1 MSTSYKAATLGAE
14 EPAQV
19 PRDAT
24 ERSQP
29 RPPTSGPEA
38 YAGPTYYGRSQL
50 KPAPFEASVVGGY
63 IFLAGVSG
71 AGMIVSG
78 LAGMVR
84 GPAARATVRN
94 GRYLSMLAPVIGSPL
109 LIWDLHTPQR
119 FYNMMRIAKHT
130 SPMSIGTWIL
140 TAFTGFAGI
149 SVAGE
154 AGAALLPAWSRPLR
168 ALARLGHAPAAVAGA
183 GLSTYTATLLS
194 ATSTPYWAAAP
205 RMLAVRFAASSTA
218 SGAAALA
225 LLEPDRAVR
234 RRLEAVSA
242 LALAVEFGASQV
254 AERTYEHAGV
264 AEALKTPEGRIER
277 IGVTGLGIVLPLG
290 LQLAGL
296 FTDRRTTRQLGAVA
310 SAGALLG
317 SCLLRISTISIGIVS
332 AKRPDISFRFS
343 QAENLPDKAQ
353 GARIREKMQ
362 RLLRA
367 KNKR

>member
-1 MSTSYKAATLGAE
+1 M
-14 EPAQV
+14 
-19 PRDAT
+19 
-24 ERSQP
+24 
-29 RPPTSGPEA
+29 
-38 YAGPTYYGRSQL
+38 
-50 KPAPFEASVVGGY
+50 VGGY

-78 LAGMVR
+78 LAGALR
-84 GPAARATVRN
+84 GPDARSTVRN

-140 TAFTGFAGI
+140 T
-149 SVAGE
+149 
-154 AGAALLPAWSRPLR
+154 
-168 ALARLGHAPAAVAGA
+168 

-205 RMLAVRFAASSTA
+205 RMLATRFAASSTA

-225 LLEPDRAVR
+225 LLEPNRDLR

-242 LALAVEFGASQV
+242 VALAVELGASLV
-254 AERTYEHAGV
+254 ADRTYEHAGV
-264 AEALKTPEGRIER
+264 GAALKTPAGRVER
-277 IGVTGLGIVLPLG
+277 IGVTGFGILLPLG

-343 QAENLPDKAQ
+343 QAENLPDKAE

-367 KNKR
+367 RNKR